1 MNLLFISFLLNG
13 DYHGLYNWMLTAAIL
28 ACLPQIAAVVDLIT
42 GILASKRLGI
52 FRTTSY
58 GLRKTVSKCSEYI
71 LYFFLLLLL
80 DGCLS
85 FFITFPI
92 LCVICALAET
102 LIEVVSI
109 RENLKKGRTDEH
121 DPIDLM
127 QSIATAYGEDKAS
140 KIIEIIKDKANESKS
155 DTNQQNQGV

>member
-1 MNLLFISFLLNG
+1 MKLLFISFLLSG

-42 GILASKRLGI
+42 GILASKRLGV
-52 FRTTSY
+52 FKTTSY

-85 FFITFPI
+85 FFISFPI

-109 RENLKKGRTDEH
+109 RENLKKGRKDEH

-140 KIIEIIKDKANESKS
+140 KIIDIIKNKTQNDEK
-155 DTNQQNQGV
+155 TNN